1 MKKIIIGIISV
12 LFISC
17 LVLLIVNVVKNE
29 DNKGVDSES
38 KYYDEISDSET
49 GSGNNTESG
58 TDTESNSDADSE
70 SDSGEGGQQQD
81 SGTWSPVIPL
91 T

>member
-1 MKKIIIGIISV
+1 MRRLLTAIILTAFISCISV
-12 LFISC
+12 LFANCAKS
-17 LVLLIVNVVKNE
+17 E
-29 DNKGVDSES
+29 DNTGEDSES

-49 GSGNNTESG
+49 GSGNNTESE